1 MSKVVHVRNV
11 SEDSESELLKFASQF
26 GIVKA
31 SKQQYLYQSF
41 FYLIIL
47 NFKK

>member
-11 SEDSESELLKFASQF
+11 TEDSESELLKFASQF

-31 SKQQYLYQSF
+31 SKQTSFSSIIFYDDVIYL
-41 FYLIIL
+41 L
-47 NFKK
+47 